1 MTKPSHAAAPTPPT
15 PAVVSTTC
23 PACGHH
29 VAVRF
34 YDGGRRPLA
43 TLAWPTSAQAAR
55 TMQRYPLDFVRCVDC
70 GHVFNASFDY
80 AAVPYSDKPNLM
92 FNRGGLW
99 REFIAAAQAAIVER
113 IGTGEAT
120 VVEIG
125 HGDGSFLRA
134 LGSRLPQARLIGFDP
149 HGALAV
155 PGDTVEFQRALFEP
169 MVHMETLK
177 PALIISR
184 HVLEHFSDPL
194 GFIQSLSFAAA
205 WHAEAPLFYFE
216 VPCVDRAIA
225 SLRTADFYYEH
236 NSNFTT
242 ESFSRMLERAQV
254 ATDLIAHGY
263 DGEVIYAVGRLAE
276 RAAHVQ
282 RAAAAVSFD
291 QAVRATALQ
300 IQGQLVPLAARRT
313 AIWGGTGKAAAFIN
327 AHGLDAERFPTVVDS
342 DPEKVGTYVP
352 GTGQVIR
359 GRNWLVA
366 HPAEVIIIPAHWRAR
381 DIVAEMAAA
390 GIAAEL
396 VLIEHGGR
404 LIDYFRDPHPYR
416 EAARAPRRIASA
428 S

>member
-1 MTKPSHAAAPTPPT
+1 MVT
-15 PAVVSTTC
+15 TTC

-34 YDGGRRPLA
+34 YDGGHRPLA
-43 TLAWPTSAQAAR
+43 TLAWPTTAQAAR
-55 TMQRYPLDFVRCVDC
+55 AMPRYPLDFVRCVDC

-80 AAVPYSDKPNLM
+80 TAVPYSDKPNLM

-99 REFIAAAQAAIVER
+99 RSFIAAAQTAIVAR
-113 IGTGEAT
+113 LGDTEAT

-125 HGDGSFLRA
+125 HGDGSFLRT
-134 LGSRLPQARLIGFDP
+134 LGSRLPRARLIGFDP
-149 HGALAV
+149 HGALAT

-169 MVHMETLK
+169 MIHMAELK

-205 WHAEAPLFYFE
+205 WHAQAPLFYFE

-242 ESFSRMLERAQV
+242 ESFTRMLERAQV

-263 DGEVIYAVGRLAE
+263 DGEVIYAVGELGE
-276 RAAHVQ
+276 CTAHVQ
-282 RAAAAVSFD
+282 RAAAAISFD

-300 IQGQLVPLAARRT
+300 IQAQLVPLAARRT

-359 GRNWLVA
+359 GRNWLIA

-381 DIVAEMAAA
+381 DIVAEMDGA
-390 GIAAEL
+390 GIAADL

-404 LIDYFRDPHPYR
+404 LIDYFRDPNPYR
-416 EAARAPRRIASA
+416 PHSDRAAAALLRLAGAR
-428 S
+428 

>member
-1 MTKPSHAAAPTPPT
+1 
-15 PAVVSTTC
+15 
-23 PACGHH
+23 
-29 VAVRF
+29 
-34 YDGGRRPLA
+34 
-43 TLAWPTSAQAAR
+43 
-55 TMQRYPLDFVRCVDC
+55 
-70 GHVFNASFDY
+70 
-80 AAVPYSDKPNLM
+80 VPYSDKPNLM

-99 REFIAAAQAAIVER
+99 REFITAAQDAIVAR
-113 IGTGEAT
+113 IGAGAAT

-134 LGSRLPQARLIGFDP
+134 LGTRLPQARLIGFDP

-155 PGDTVEFQRALFEP
+155 AGDTVEFQRALFEP
-169 MVHMETLK
+169 MVHMPALE

-205 WHAEAPLFYFE
+205 WHEKTPLFYFE

-242 ESFSRMLERAQV
+242 ESFTRMLERAQV
-254 ATDLIAHGY
+254 ASDLIAHGY
-263 DGEVIYAVGRLAE
+263 DGEVIYAVGRLGE
-276 RAAHVQ
+276 RAAHVG

-300 IQGQLVPLAARRT
+300 IQAQLVPLAGGRT

-359 GRNWLVA
+359 GRNWLIA

-381 DIVAEMAAA
+381 DIVAEMDAA

-416 EAARAPRRIASA
+416 EPATPARVASA